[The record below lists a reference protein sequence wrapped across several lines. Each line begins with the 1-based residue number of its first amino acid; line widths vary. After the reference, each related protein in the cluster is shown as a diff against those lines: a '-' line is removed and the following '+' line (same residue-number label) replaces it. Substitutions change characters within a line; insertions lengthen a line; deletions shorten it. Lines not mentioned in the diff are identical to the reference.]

1 MEIIDPESSGLTN
14 EVSGRLSFFTRDEH
28 EHKDDS
34 SASALPTPSKVIQC
48 LRDTSGFSRLCS
60 LLLAPSLAP
69 LSACDAPSAMP
80 LANGRAAVRGIVPA
94 RVALL
99 CVRILLRGHVAL
111 AASTPKIESNCVLD
125 DGLYYRFVVTDR
137 PCARITFCFCAAVL

>member
-34 SASALPTPSKVIQC
+34 SASALPTPNKVIQC
-48 LRDTSGFSRLCS
+48 LRGTSGFSRFCS

-69 LSACDAPSAMP
+69 LSVCMLRHSGDAFCKWP
-80 LANGRAAVRGIVPA
+80 RGCCLCAGSFP
-94 RVALL
+94 RVSRYSVLEYFFEGTWLL
-99 CVRILLRGHVAL
+99 PRQH
-111 AASTPKIESNCVLD
+111 PK
-125 DGLYYRFVVTDR
+125 
-137 PCARITFCFCAAVL
+137 